1 MKNKKIDKIQL
12 FKLYKIKDRLKKSIE
27 EYNKDKVEYLLP
39 IMRVDNDLLLGK
51 VIFNYNK
58 EDQQNYIELYDHNS
72 LWEMSML
79 FDNFYRMNA
88 TFFEFLSELDDQ
100 FKNVRV
106 SEVNELAIL
115 DKVKFYFT
123 QDDSFTKLTYVY
135 PRKKEVEK
143 NLYNSH

>member
-1 MKNKKIDKIQL
+1 MKNTKIDKIQL
-12 FKLYKIKDRLKKSIE
+12 FKLYKIKDKLKKSIE

-123 QDDSFTKLTYVY
+123 QDNSFTKLTYVY
-135 PRKKEVEK
+135 PQKKEVEK

>member
-135 PRKKEVEK
+135 PQKKEVEK

>member
-88 TFFEFLSELDDQ
+88 TFFEFLSELDDR

-135 PRKKEVEK
+135 PQKKEVEK